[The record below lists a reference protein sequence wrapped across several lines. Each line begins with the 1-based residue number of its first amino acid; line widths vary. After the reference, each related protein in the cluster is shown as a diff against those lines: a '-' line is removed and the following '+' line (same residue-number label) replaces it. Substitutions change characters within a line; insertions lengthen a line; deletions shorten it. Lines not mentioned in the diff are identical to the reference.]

1 VSRYVVDA
9 SVALKWYLP
18 EPESELAGRLLDPE
32 HDLIAPDL
40 LFAEVGNALWKRWR
54 RGEIGLGELRDPLA
68 ALAAVPFDVRS
79 AAPLLSAAAE
89 VAVVSG
95 CTVYDGLYVALAIET
110 GAPLITA
117 DRGLARRLAGGP
129 WARSVR
135 TLAELE

>member
-1 VSRYVVDA
+1 MSRYVVDA
-9 SVALKWYLP
+9 SVAVKWYLP
-18 EPESELAGRLLDPE
+18 EPESDAAGRLLDPE

-54 RGEIGLGELRDPLA
+54 RGEIGLGDLRDPLA
-68 ALAAVPFDVRS
+68 ALAAVPFEVRS

-89 VAVVSG
+89 VAVTCG
-95 CTVYDGLYVALAIET
+95 CTVYDGLYLALAFET

-117 DRGLARRLAGGP
+117 DRRLAQRIAGGP
-129 WARSVR
+129 WARTVR

>member
-1 VSRYVVDA
+1 VSCYVVDA
-9 SVALKWYLP
+9 SVAVKWYLP
-18 EPESELAGRLLDPE
+18 EPESDAAGRLLDPE

-54 RGEIGLGELRDPLA
+54 RGEIGLGDLRDPLA
-68 ALAAVPFDVRS
+68 ALAAVPFEVRS

-89 VAVVSG
+89 VAVTCG
-95 CTVYDGLYVALAIET
+95 CTVYDGLYLALAIET

-117 DRGLARRLAGGP
+117 DRRFERRLAGSP

-135 TLAELE
+135 TLDELE